1 MDNLPINY
9 DDGSIIFREGDLIDA
24 KYEVM
29 AGSVDISCLGSDG
42 FQRLA
47 LLQPGDIFDA
57 ADERNPDIR
66 AATATALG
74 RVTLRPVAISKPKSV
89 GGGVIA
95 MFNKILEN
103 IQTPTSTE
111 KSEQPPPSIKMP
123 DMGGAK
129 EFIDQVFHVPDNSP
143 AIEVLIAPLSGEQSG
158 PNTDRLLAALGRR
171 VGIHVYKTSHPIE
184 LPAEGS
190 APNRL
195 SEFAVQARQLL
206 IAEKGD
212 LLIWGRSGEGGEV
225 DLFFVSLAVHQEDIP
240 GNFDLMTRL
249 PLPTGFGPEYAD
261 LLYGLC
267 FATTVPTKIE
277 KKEILDL
284 HLTGAMSAAVAHIE
298 PSFKAMNV
306 GQSAAIHLCLANA
319 ITHVAAISGLNDHYA
334 QAITHYR
341 TVIEQFAEDHNP
353 LEKSMAQRHLGGVLQ
368 IIAEK
373 DKQPELLNEAV
384 VYLESSLTGLTWETF
399 AWEWALVNNR
409 LGHLYYRLD
418 VASTAQNTLAKS
430 LDHFSNALKI
440 FNRNRNP
447 RQWADARN
455 GYAQAALV
463 LGRDNK
469 NIEVLQTAIKA
480 FKSVLEVRRKGV
492 APLQWAATQNNLGSA
507 HFMLGEVSRERESYE
522 AAVESFELAHG
533 VYELRNADKLAALTA
548 KNLSKASNRLDT
560 LLPRPRKSGK

>member
-1 MDNLPINY
+1 VDNLPINY
-9 DDGSIIFREGDLIDA
+9 DDGSIIFREGDLVDV
-24 KYEVM
+24 KYEVIM
-29 AGSVDISCLGSDG
+29 GSVDISCLGSEG
-42 FQRLA
+42 FERLA

-74 RVTLRPVAISKPKSV
+74 RVTLRPVAISKPKSL
-89 GGGVIA
+89 GAGILA
-95 MFNKILEN
+95 RFNKILEN
-103 IQTPTSTE
+103 MQAPASPAIPD
-111 KSEQPPPSIKMP
+111 QPSPSIKMP
-123 DMGGAK
+123 DLGGAK

-143 AIEVLIAPLSGEQSG
+143 AIEVLIAPLSGEQSD
-158 PNTDRLLAALGRR
+158 PLTSRVLSALGRR
-171 VGIHVYKTSHPIE
+171 VGMHVYKTSHPIE
-184 LPAEGS
+184 LPPEGS

-212 LLIWGRSGEGGEV
+212 LLIWGRARQSGEIE
-225 DLFFVSLAVHQEDIP
+225 LYFVSLAVHQEDIP

-249 PLPTGFGPEYAD
+249 PLPDGFGPEYAD

-267 FATTVPTKIE
+267 FAATVPTTPE
-277 KKEILDL
+277 KKEILDQ
-284 HLTGAMSAAVAHIE
+284 HLTGVMSAAVAHIQ
-298 PSFKAMNV
+298 PSMKGMNV

-341 TVIEQFAEDHNP
+341 SVIEQFEEDHNP

-368 IIAEK
+368 IISEK
-373 DKQPELLNEAV
+373 DKQAELLSEAV
-384 VYLESSLTGLTWETF
+384 VYLESSLAGLTWEAF
-399 AWEWALVNNR
+399 AWEWALINNR
-409 LGHLYYRLD
+409 LGHIYYRMD
-418 VASTAQNTLAKS
+418 VASTAENTLAKS
-430 LDHFSNALKI
+430 LDHFSKALKV
-440 FNRNRNP
+440 FNRNHTP

-533 VYELRNADKLAALTA
+533 VYELRSANKLAALTA

-560 LLPRPRKSGK
+560 LLPRPPKGGK